1 MMEDGGL
8 GEAGD
13 SVPVPDGD
21 LTVVRQQLRY
31 HERDIALTGILHIY
45 NSEELGINEVV
56 HHVLDLPEK
65 KSAFQLFQPRGETS
79 IISSSHI
86 LRHGILGCLVK
97 GSIIIFSPKSL
108 CSGRNSKYSTSDSIS
123 NSYFNE

>member
-1 MMEDGGL
+1 MEDGGL

-13 SVPVPDGD
+13 SVPVPVGD

-56 HHVLDLPEK
+56 HHVLPEK

-79 IISSSHI
+79 IISSSH
-86 LRHGILGCLVK
+86 LRHSILGCLVK

>member
-13 SVPVPDGD
+13 SVPVPVGD

-56 HHVLDLPEK
+56 HHVLYLPEK
-65 KSAFQLFQPRGETS
+65 KIGLS
-79 IISSSHI
+79 IISAS
-86 LRHGILGCLVK
+86 R
-97 GSIIIFSPKSL
+97 
-108 CSGRNSKYSTSDSIS
+108 
-123 NSYFNE
+123 

>member
-1 MMEDGGL
+1 MMEDGSL

-13 SVPVPDGD
+13 SVPVLVGD

-79 IISSSHI
+79 II
-86 LRHGILGCLVK
+86 
-97 GSIIIFSPKSL
+97 
-108 CSGRNSKYSTSDSIS
+108 
-123 NSYFNE
+123 

>member
-13 SVPVPDGD
+13 SVPVPVGD

-56 HHVLDLPEK
+56 HHVLPEK

-79 IISSSHI
+79 IISSSH
-86 LRHGILGCLVK
+86 LRHSILGCLVK

>member
-1 MMEDGGL
+1 MMEDGSQT
-8 GEAGD
+8 EAGD
-13 SVPVPDGD
+13 SVPVPVEDLVP

-65 KSAFQLFQPRGETS
+65 KSAFQLFQLRGETS
-79 IISSSHI
+79 IIPYSH
-86 LRHGILGCLVK
+86 LLSHGILRWLVK

-108 CSGRNSKYSTSDSIS
+108 CSGRNSKYLTSHPIS
-123 NSYFNE
+123 N